1 MSRSLWLGKMFEG
14 IGLGVGGDVR
24 GGVGEMWGC
33 VCLCVC
39 VGGGGFLTCVMVSM
53 DRGGNWGNLA
63 ASDGCGICCSL
74 VSSGILAFF

>member
-39 VGGGGFLTCVMVSM
+39 VGGGGI
-53 DRGGNWGNLA
+53 
-63 ASDGCGICCSL
+63 SDLCHGVDGQ
-74 VSSGILAFF
+74 GR

>member
-14 IGLGVGGDVR
+14 IAMGVGG
-24 GGVGEMWGC
+24 GVG
-33 VCLCVC
+33 VC
-39 VGGGGFLTCVMVSM
+39 VWGGGFLTCVMVSM
-53 DRGGNWGNLA
+53 DKGGNWGSLA

>member
-14 IGLGVGGDVR
+14 IAMGVGG
-24 GGVGEMWGC
+24 GVG
-33 VCLCVC
+33 VC
-39 VGGGGFLTCVMVSM
+39 VWGGFLTCVMVSM
-53 DRGGNWGNLA
+53 DKGGNWGSLA

>member
-1 MSRSLWLGKMFEG
+1 M
-14 IGLGVGGDVR
+14 
-24 GGVGEMWGC
+24 
-33 VCLCVC
+33 CLCVC